1 MCLLHTGS
9 MGLTNRLNHTTC
21 TGPLTVAEV
30 VDHFR
35 VLEQDPCCPDRVD
48 VLLDVQDGTTAPK
61 SEELHRV
68 TRAIARIRGRVQFG
82 TCAIVAP
89 TDVLFGKMRMFE
101 VFAED
106 YFHQTQVFR
115 TAGEAEVWLASQR
128 NGQRTAQTPAI

>member
-1 MCLLHTGS
+1 MPVTYRIDGA
-9 MGLTNRLNHTTC
+9 NRLIHTTC
-21 TGPLTVAEV
+21 TGPITVAEV

-35 VLEQDPCCPDRVD
+35 VLEQDPCCPDRLD
-48 VLLDVQDGTTAPK
+48 VLLDVQDGTTVPE
-61 SEELHRV
+61 SQELHHV
-68 TRAIARIRGRVQFG
+68 TRAIARIRGKVQFG

-106 YFHQTQVFR
+106 YFQETRVFR

-128 NGQRTAQTPAI
+128 HGQRTANAPAI

>member
-1 MCLLHTGS
+1 MPITYRIDGA
-9 MGLTNRLNHTTC
+9 NRLIHTTC
-21 TGPLTVAEV
+21 IGPITVSEV

-35 VLEQDPCCPDRVD
+35 VLEQDPGCPGRVD
-48 VLLDVQDGTTAPK
+48 VLLEVQDGTTVPK
-61 SEELHRV
+61 SEELEQV
-68 TRAIARIRGRVQFG
+68 TSEIARIRGRVQFG

-106 YFHQTQVFR
+106 YFQETRVFR

-128 NGQRTAQTPAI
+128 QSRQTANAPAI